1 MLALAVA
8 ALAIAGSASGAAS
21 RSGRIEGAL
30 TAPEGAKVV
39 RVSAIDRN
47 IKAPMIAKEMPVK
60 ELPGRLLA
68 GGTRF
73 EVDVPPGTYDLHFEL
88 EDGIKQNLKIDG
100 ADMRVTA
107 AEDALAL
114 RPRDREAITKRV
126 LTMRTFEN
134 EKHVLAIEGAGDHAK
149 ALVKLVRTNPTSY
162 DGQFGERVAVF
173 RWEVWSFRKR
183 TGSWVRERK
192 SKVLRRF
199 LVAKRKMAELRWRFI
214 PALGGIDVA
223 PGAKVTR
230 DANLRPG
237 PPDSAPDGK
246 AAGKAREVP
255 TGE

>member
-1 MLALAVA
+1 
-8 ALAIAGSASGAAS
+8 
-21 RSGRIEGAL
+21 
-30 TAPEGAKVV
+30 
-39 RVSAIDRN
+39 
-47 IKAPMIAKEMPVK
+47 MIAKEMPVK

-68 GGTRF
+68 GGPRF
-73 EVDVPPGTYDLHFEL
+73 EVDVPAGTYDLHFEL
-88 EDGIKQNLKIDG
+88 ADGIKDNLKIDG
-100 ADMRVTA
+100 ADMRVSA
-107 AEDALAL
+107 AREAPPL

-126 LTMRTFEN
+126 LAMRVFEN
-134 EKHVLAIEGAGDHAK
+134 EKHVLAIEGAGERAK

-162 DGQFGERVAVF
+162 DGDFGEPVAVF

-199 LVAKRKMAELRWRFI
+199 LVAKRKMAELRWRFT

-223 PGAKVTR
+223 AGTKVTR
-230 DANLRPG
+230 DADLRPG